1 VLEFQDG
8 RIGDGLLD
16 AFVKGDIKAFEK
28 IYLFYSP
35 KIIGFAI
42 KKLRSKEIAEEI
54 VQDVFIKL
62 WIKRDLL
69 QINNLEKYLYTTVKN
84 AILDYYGALKV
95 ENKYLKF
102 KKNSVSAHINFTEQA
117 VIHHELTTVLEKSML
132 RLPEKSRKVFKMS
145 RIENRSV
152 KEIAVKMKLSEKSV
166 EYHLTKSIKI
176 LRVLLKDYV
185 LLALLFNLLP

>member
-1 VLEFQDG
+1 MLEFQDG

-16 AFVKGDIKAFEK
+16 EFVKGDIKAFEK

-62 WIKRDLL
+62 WTKRDLL

-95 ENKYLKF
+95 ENKYLQF
-102 KKNSVSAHINFTEQA
+102 KKNTVSSNINFTEQA
-117 VIHHELTTVLEKSML
+117 VIHHELTKALEESML
-132 RLPEKSRKVFKMS
+132 QLPEKSRKVFKMS

>member
-1 VLEFQDG
+1 MLEFQDG

-16 AFVKGDIKAFEK
+16 EFVKGDIKAFEK